1 MNILSGL
8 TKLLIILTLSAS
20 LLASAQPSQVV
31 AVQDKHEFC
40 QGVALNVMAGHDLKG
55 QIAPPELD
63 ILLQQYAV
71 QLQEMGMTKFQI
83 EQLSRAVLTG
93 YTATKNANLLAER
106 EFGRCMAQKET

>member
-1 MNILSGL
+1 MKFIAVLFMA
-8 TKLLIILTLSAS
+8 IC
-20 LLASAQPSQVV
+20 LAVAPIAAFGSQE
-31 AVQDKHEFC
+31 KHEFC